1 MLDLVELRDYCSL
14 RFALDKELEAADLTS
29 EDEWEGRL
37 WGFVRAT
44 PERWAARAA
53 SMTNKEGAGAVVL
66 LIPAHTKAEWWYRC
80 VVDKASRVILLRE
93 AIDKQPY
100 AIVLWDSTRTHV
112 DSLNVTFMEWSKR

>member
-14 RFALDKELEAADLTS
+14 RFALDKELEAADLVA

-53 SMTNKEGAGAVVL
+53 SMSDGAVVL

-100 AIVLWDSTRTHV
+100 AIVLWDSTSGRHK
-112 DSLNVTFMEWSKR
+112 DDEGPHVTFMEWSKR